1 MFVEKKSSGPASP
14 SDAASRAPESGADAA
29 LPPREENI
37 ELNITA
43 VDRLPGVD
51 QKSISRSDI
60 NVENTDHTTVEETKA
75 KERVTMLGDFLLVK
89 KLGEGGMGTVYQA
102 QQVGLDR
109 EVAIKV
115 LASHL
120 AKDPKFLERF
130 QREARVM
137 ASLDHPHILRC
148 FAVGEAHG
156 FHYLAIELASAGS
169 LENWIERLGKLSV
182 GDALHVIIAA
192 ASGLQHAHEHGLIHR
207 DIKPGNIMI
216 TAKGVVKVADLG
228 LVKTAA
234 EDVTLTRSGT
244 GVGTPIYMS
253 MEQMR
258 DAKNVDGRTDIYSL
272 GCMLYR
278 CLTGRP
284 PHQGESYIELFEA
297 KEKNK
302 YPPARRFNEDV
313 PRRLDILI
321 DRMLEKNPKDR
332 HQTCA
337 ELIDDLQSLG
347 LANPTLSFI
356 SDAESAAPPV
366 QKRPTHA
373 EKTPAPVRPAP
384 VKPPLEAQEWWY
396 VRALNFDGI
405 RKLNRKQVLDFIQAP
420 NFDLKAQAS
429 RSPKGEFQPLAS
441 YREFEPTLRAQAQKM
456 MLDMKATRYKHKMV
470 EILKQDAEYQEKQ
483 ENTIQFRR
491 FGAWIAPLLGLA
503 ILSGLGYLA
512 YWAIKTFIVG
522 K

>member
-1 MFVEKKSSGPASP
+1 MFVEQKNNGSGVP
-14 SDAASRAPESGADAA
+14 SDAASRTPESGDGAV
-29 LPPREENI
+29 LPARAKEI

-43 VDRLPGVD
+43 VNCLPVLEPKG
-51 QKSISRSDI
+51 SSWSDT
-60 NVENTDHTTVEETKA
+60 NVEIANRTKVEETKA
-75 KERVTMLGDFLLVK
+75 RECVTMLGDFLLVK
-89 KLGEGGMGTVYQA
+89 KLGEGGMGAVYQA
-102 QQVGLDR
+102 QQVGLER

-137 ASLDHPHILRC
+137 ANLDHPHILRC

-156 FHYLAIELASAGS
+156 FHYLAMELASAGS
-169 LENWIERLGKLSV
+169 LESWIERLGKLSV

-192 ASGLQHAHEHGLIHR
+192 ASGLQHAHERGLIHR
-207 DIKPGNIMI
+207 DVKPGNIMI

-228 LVKTAA
+228 LVKTVT

-284 PHQGESYIELFEA
+284 PHQGASYIELFEA

-313 PRRLDILI
+313 PRRLDIII

-332 HQTCA
+332 HRTCA
-337 ELIDDLQSLG
+337 ELIEDLQSLG
-347 LANPTLSFI
+347 LANPALSFI

-366 QKRPTHA
+366 QKRLTHS
-373 EKTPAPVRPAP
+373 EQTPAPVRSAP

-396 VRALNFDGI
+396 VRALNFDGV
-405 RKLNRKQVLDFIQAP
+405 RKMNRKQVLDFIQTP

-441 YREFEPTLRAQAQKM
+441 YHEFEPTLRAQAQKM
-456 MLDMKATRYKHKMV
+456 MLDMKATRYKHKLV

-512 YWAIKTFIVG
+512 FWAIKTFIAG